1 MTLTKACQSQ
11 QMPYVAMPSCRHSIL
26 SSQALKECAA
36 GCHLTTFQRVLPVRL
51 RSLHWLN
58 QAPLPAQQGTVQ
70 ILQRVNILLAC
81 GAVHGCYC
89 LTMGSVW
96 GSASLLTGC
105 LDSAVLSLNSGNCKP
120 VYMVGTASKLLMNEL
135 REIAECK

>member
-1 MTLTKACQSQ
+1 
-11 QMPYVAMPSCRHSIL
+11 MPNVAMPSCHHSIL
-26 SSQALKECAA
+26 SNQECAA
-36 GCHLTTFQRVLPVRL
+36 GCHLTTFQRVLLVRL
-51 RSLHWLN
+51 RSSHWLN
-58 QAPLPAQQGTVQ
+58 QALLPVQQGTVQ
-70 ILQRVNILLAC
+70 ILQGVNILLAC

-96 GSASLLTGC
+96 GSALLLTGC

-135 REIAECK
+135 REYTECK